1 MNILVIENEIYLA
14 QKIVSK
20 LINDGFN
27 CDYRESLNIDNFTKE
42 YDVILLSTSFP
53 FNFCNNI
60 IKKYNE
66 NCIIILLVSYIS
78 DETVTLHIKS
88 GA

>member
-27 CDYRESLNIDNFTKE
+27 CDYRE
-42 YDVILLSTSFP
+42 
-53 FNFCNNI
+53 
-60 IKKYNE
+60 
-66 NCIIILLVSYIS
+66 
-78 DETVTLHIKS
+78 
-88 GA
+88 

>member
-42 YDVILLSTSFP
+42 YDLILLSTSFP

-60 IKKYNE
+60 IKNTMR
-66 NCIIILLVSYIS
+66 IVLLFF
-78 DETVTLHIKS
+78 
-88 GA
+88 

>member
-60 IKKYNE
+60 TQLSHIKNHKFFIYERLIKPINRH
-66 NCIIILLVSYIS
+66 ILL
-78 DETVTLHIKS
+78 
-88 GA
+88 